1 MKNILTV
8 LGCVAVC
15 AAVIFALSGCGKAHL
30 VDGPGMINPA
40 SWDSLSVSR
49 SDSYAQYNFYIQV
62 DARNEGLFVTGE
74 VRGDDGTLYAETEG
88 ILLSEGEAEALYALQ
103 PALLPDCQPD
113 SGDTLDG
120 VEVLDAPSVFIE
132 VKCTDGRILDK
143 VDKDD
148 FSIDVYRI
156 VLPCFQR
163 KYD

>member
-15 AAVIFALSGCGKAHL
+15 AAVIFALSGCRKAHP